1 VFQDINAEFTLPQF
15 TLSNEPPEEPIWQFP
30 S

>member
-1 VFQDINAEFTLPQF
+1 VFQDLSEELALPQF
-15 TLSNEPPEEPIWQFP
+15 TLSNEPPEGRVWQFP